1 MVLALAGMNA
11 GFSMTIPIE
20 KGNVW
25 KYSYSSNYKMDT
37 TLVDTST
44 GRLSLLIDSVATHSG
59 QNDTT
64 FFWLA
69 IIDSG
74 TINDSVSPDYQLN
87 YRKHF
92 YAYHD
97 SLFSLDTFTSQ
108 GFKKELLFYY
118 SMPQTSGSFGY
129 GTNAMFYSQKT
140 DSTTIMV
147 GMQQFEAFS
156 RVTDTTIRHLS
167 TANFSTEKKNF
178 IFQWINR
185 IGTAYYSELRTNNRL
200 IIDMTFHRTYTL
212 ESFNGMPIPPIPVT
226 AIKADLSLPKSAIPM
241 NAPGKIVYL
250 KKTIPGLTISPTTAY
265 FNLQGQKQYRPIAGG
280 QLLLQVSRF

>member
-87 YRKHF
+87 YSKHF
-92 YAYHD
+92 YALHD
-97 SLFSLDTFTSQ
+97 TLFSLDTYTSP
-108 GFKKELLFYY
+108 GFSNELLFYY
-118 SMPQTSGSFGY
+118 RMPDTSFHIFFTPTWQGH
-129 GTNAMFYSQKT
+129 YSRRT
-140 DSTTIMV
+140 DSTTILV
-147 GMQQFEAFS
+147 GTQQYKAFS
-156 RVTDTTIRHLS
+156 RVTDSAISRHFDP
-167 TANFSTEKKNF
+167 NIKN
-178 IFQWINR
+178 ITLQWING
-185 IGTAYYSELRTNNRL
+185 IGTAYFCEK
-200 IIDMTFHRTYTL
+200 DTFVFGINVTRTYTL

-226 AIKADLSLPKSAIPM
+226 AIKTDLSLPKSAIPM